1 MITIF
6 YSKALPTSST
16 IGKKWEGLT
25 VDGKK
30 LALSITNAAHI
41 LSLSPWTLRRWI
53 RLGRLKAVRLG
64 RRVLVEPEE
73 LERLIASGRKTIQK
87 ITRRQT

>member
-1 MITIF
+1 MITLF
-6 YSKALPTSST
+6 YSIAEPTSST

-53 RLGRLKAVRLG
+53 RLGRVRAVRLG
-64 RRVLVEPEE
+64 SRVLVEPEE
-73 LERLIASGRKTIQK
+73 LERLIASGRKTVRK
-87 ITRRQT
+87 VTGGRA